1 MPEKKFL
8 NFVLTE
14 GCLLFVAGLLML
26 ILPKF
31 TSITI
36 GVLFCIS
43 IFIYGIY
50 KIISAINTRNFSKHY
65 PLNLV
70 LGILLAILG
79 LVLFFKPMINFL
91 IISSFLGLYFIL
103 ESISTTAFAIQ
114 TRKLLYLWWV
124 NLFVALFQL
133 LTGIL
138 FILTIPTGSFWIIG
152 IFVGLNFLFAG
163 IVLINMFISNKY
175 YI

>member
-1 MPEKKFL
+1 
-8 NFVLTE
+8 
-14 GCLLFVAGLLML
+14 ML

-43 IFIYGIY
+43 IFVYGIY
-50 KIISAINTRNFSKHY
+50 KIVSAINTRNFSKHY

-79 LVLFFKPMINFL
+79 LVLFFKPMINFW
-91 IISSFLGLYFIL
+91 IILSFLGLNFIL

>member
-50 KIISAINTRNFSKHY
+50 KIII
-65 PLNLV
+65 
-70 LGILLAILG
+70 
-79 LVLFFKPMINFL
+79 
-91 IISSFLGLYFIL
+91 
-103 ESISTTAFAIQ
+103 
-114 TRKLLYLWWV
+114 
-124 NLFVALFQL
+124 
-133 LTGIL
+133 
-138 FILTIPTGSFWIIG
+138 
-152 IFVGLNFLFAG
+152 
-163 IVLINMFISNKY
+163 NKY
-175 YI
+175 YNLNKGKKLCKFHHNKIL